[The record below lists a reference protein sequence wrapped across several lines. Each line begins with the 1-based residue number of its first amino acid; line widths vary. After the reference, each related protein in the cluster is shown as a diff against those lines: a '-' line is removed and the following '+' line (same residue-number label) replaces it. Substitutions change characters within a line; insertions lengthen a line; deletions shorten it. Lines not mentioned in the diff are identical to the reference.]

1 MKKLFTL
8 FCLLAL
14 LTLTACTGTP
24 ADTTTGSTT
33 PAPTTPLPTTAPDDK
48 PEISLSVMSFNI
60 RYLINERDDLPQN
73 ENGPKRRERV
83 IRVIREQA
91 PDLLGLQEV
100 TEEWMKVLDGALS
113 EEYVFFGVGYGGD
126 AGSSTTPVAYR
137 RDAFDVIEIGTRW
150 LSDTPETHSKVE
162 ESTLYRVMSF
172 ALLRHKTSGRVILY
186 ANTHLDHPQTETGE
200 TAREKQAE
208 VLTELL
214 FDLMDNGQERPEALF
229 LTGDFNSVPEGK
241 AYAYLLVSGFQD
253 AALTAPQK
261 DTGITYHE
269 YGNDEN
275 AMRIDFCFYLGDA
288 TPTSFAVLRDMVDGD
303 YPSDHYPILTRYRLD

>member
-1 MKKLFTL
+1 MPSENAMSCFK
-8 FCLLAL
+8 
-14 LTLTACTGTP
+14 TGT
-24 ADTTTGSTT
+24 
-33 PAPTTPLPTTAPDDK
+33 
-48 PEISLSVMSFNI
+48 ELSVLSFNI
-60 RYLINERDDLPQN
+60 RCPIRVRDDLPQKK
-73 ENGPKRRERV
+73 NGPTRRERV
-83 IRVIREQA
+83 VSVLRNQA
-91 PDLLGLQEV
+91 PDLFGLQEATV
-100 TEEWMKVLDGALS
+100 EWMNYLKGELS
-113 EEYVFFGVGYGGD
+113 DTYGFIGVGREEGGEGE
-126 AGSSTTPVAYR
+126 ASPVCYR
-137 RDAFDVIEIGTRW
+137 LDTFDLLAEGTRW

-172 ALLRHKTSGRVILY
+172 ALLQHKTSGRVILY